1 MRSLGCSLLSYLH
14 HYVTYIQHA
23 DSLTLE
29 FPKQVLCCWPQE
41 DTVYSSIFYK
51 APIYENSDLKAPTQ
65 ESSFTQGTDRIPC
78 SAVPFAP
85 YNPLRSAGFHLPV
98 LDLWTM
104 VSLKSAW

>member
-14 HYVTYIQHA
+14 HYVTYIQNA

-29 FPKQVLCCWPQE
+29 FPKQVLCCWLQE
-41 DTVYSSIFYK
+41 DRVYSSIFYK

-65 ESSFTQGTDRIPC
+65 ESSCTQGTHRIPC

-85 YNPLRSAGFHLPV
+85 YNPL
-98 LDLWTM
+98 
-104 VSLKSAW
+104 